1 MEIKSPLFWKEM
13 KKIRKEFEKEQ
24 ASSSK
29 PQASSTKLLE
39 QQATSVKP
47 QAQRFKRQAKRIKRQ
62 DSWSWKK
69 FHGTR
74 TEVLNADES
83 ILWMLHMEGYLMW
96 TEAYLV
102 TLRDF

>member
-1 MEIKSPLFWKEM
+1 MLE
-13 KKIRKEFEKEQ
+13 KKRNQFKEQ
-24 ASSSK
+24 
-29 PQASSTKLLE
+29 QASSTKLLE

-74 TEVLNADES
+74 TEVLNADKS
-83 ILWMLHMEGYLMW
+83 IVWMLHMERNLMRW
-96 TEAYLV
+96 ERHLV
-102 TLRDF
+102 TPRNFKFYCKKVAASITTQ